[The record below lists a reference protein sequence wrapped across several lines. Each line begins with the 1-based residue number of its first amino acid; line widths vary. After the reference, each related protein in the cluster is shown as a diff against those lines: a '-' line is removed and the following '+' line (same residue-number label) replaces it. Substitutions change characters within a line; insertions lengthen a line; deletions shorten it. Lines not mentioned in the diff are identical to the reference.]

1 MEHRE
6 HLTKEGLKKILSIK
20 AVLNNG
26 LSDQLKAY
34 FPNIVPV
41 LRPLVKDQTIPDS
54 HWVSGFVDGEGCFHI
69 GFKTSSN
76 KIGGLVKIRFLVSQH
91 IRDAEILKN
100 LGNYL
105 GCGKFYKK
113 SSESSYGEFVV
124 TKFNDIKYIIVP
136 FFMKYPLQGEKNQD
150 FLCFK
155 KTVELMENNNSSLTK
170 ESFEYIKQMVSRKKS
185 KVAIQSSHNF
195 TNKTIGKRSYSTTRI
210 LYSIDLNDSSIK
222 KFNE

>member
-1 MEHRE
+1 
-6 HLTKEGLKKILSIK
+6 
-20 AVLNNG
+20 
-26 LSDQLKAY
+26 
-34 FPNIVPV
+34 
-41 LRPLVKDQTIPDS
+41 
-54 HWVSGFVDGEGCFHI
+54 
-69 GFKTSSN
+69 
-76 KIGGLVKIRFLVSQH
+76 
-91 IRDAEILKN
+91 
-100 LGNYL
+100 
-105 GCGKFYKK
+105 
-113 SSESSYGEFVV
+113 
-124 TKFNDIKYIIVP
+124 
-136 FFMKYPLQGEKNQD
+136 MKYPLQGEKNQD